1 MNCPVWPGSTKE
13 FFVFVCSAVRAEVFS
28 FFLLTLSLSFFFLTL
43 LFISIF
49 VSFSKHVTHISYCQK
64 GQSRDHHLFGQLFPL
79 KSYLTRPVK
88 NILFSLYNSIPA
100 AASLL
105 IYIYQNSTYTFN
117 SNFKYCVVLY
127 IIVSSKAVKL
137 IHVRGNSIL
146 MTKGSIKGCQK
157 HTDKGYQMHD
167 NKHFDR

>member
-1 MNCPVWPGSTKE
+1 LCSRNGLVSLCSHFFSCYSFVRPGMNCPVWPGSTKE

-117 SNFKYCVVLY
+117 SNFKYCVVLN
-127 IIVSSKAVKL
+127 ISVVK
-137 IHVRGNSIL
+137 S
-146 MTKGSIKGCQK
+146 CQTYSCK
-157 HTDKGYQMHD
+157 
-167 NKHFDR
+167 R